1 MFELPSTAE
10 KLGCACVVTVPA
22 FACVGP
28 VCKCNI
34 DLRLTGLLTLS
45 LVGDAQQ
52 EVGGKNNSNLLRLQ
66 FYFVTP
72 LCILKIPCLSTTA
85 DVCWGLVSQK
95 PFAWWCTLNQ
105 NFTDFL
111 PFLTSALL
119 PGFCTEKLKT
129 ACTRR
134 KSGKKEREMPQ
145 MK

>member
-72 LCILKIPCLSTTA
+72 LCILKT
-85 DVCWGLVSQK
+85 LVSVQ
-95 PFAWWCTLNQ
+95 LQ
-105 NFTDFL
+105 NV
-111 PFLTSALL
+111 
-119 PGFCTEKLKT
+119 C
-129 ACTRR
+129 
-134 KSGKKEREMPQ
+134 
-145 MK
+145 